1 MIKANEL
8 RISNLVTCNKKTTLA
23 ERVSDL
29 KRLPIENYLL
39 NPTISEITN
48 RFKKELL
55 KKILSGQ
62 KK

>member
-8 RISNLVTCNKKTTLA
+8 RISNWVTYNKKTTLA